1 MPRTKACMAVPH
13 SDETGTDIMDAQAF
27 VILSDLIIP
36 LAKDRET
43 VIERDNSKWRFF
55 TSWT

>member
-1 MPRTKACMAVPH
+1 MAVPH